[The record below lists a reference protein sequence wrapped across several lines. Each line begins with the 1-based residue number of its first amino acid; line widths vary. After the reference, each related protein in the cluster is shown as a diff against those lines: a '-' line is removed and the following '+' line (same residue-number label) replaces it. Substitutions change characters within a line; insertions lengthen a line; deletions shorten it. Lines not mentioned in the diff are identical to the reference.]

1 MKSASGEKTQKLPL
15 SLKIIHGGTQGFD
28 APNVIVIGQKDA
40 VLVDV
45 PGSLSQGHRVVA
57 EILESERHLK
67 YIFITHG
74 HPDHHFSAVVFAQ
87 AFPDVE
93 IIAVPTVCASVARS
107 IPGRL
112 PAISKMR
119 GSNSPRYCIVP
130 KPYRESFLELEGEKL
145 EILGPMVGD
154 HPEITPIYIPS
165 LDTIIASD
173 VVFNGIHL
181 FMGHHKTPEAR
192 KGWVDAIDQLIALKP
207 KTVIAGHKV
216 ASLPDSPDSL
226 QRCRDYLVG
235 YEEVL
240 SRANSPAQF
249 VSELQKRFPDTV
261 DMMDGFVLDNAGK
274 LFDKIRKK

>member
-1 MKSASGEKTQKLPL
+1 MKSSTDENTRGSIL
-15 SLKIIHGGTQGFD
+15 SLKIIHGGSQGFD
-28 APNVIVIGQKDA
+28 APNVLVMGQNDA

-57 EILESERHLK
+57 EILESQKNLK

-74 HPDHHFSAVVFAQ
+74 HPDHHFSAVLFAQ

-93 IIAVPTVCASVARS
+93 IIAVPKVCASVARS

-112 PAISKMR
+112 PAISRMR
-119 GSNSPRYCIVP
+119 GANSPRYCIVP
-130 KPYRESFLELEGEKL
+130 KPYTEPYIELEGEKL
-145 EILGPMVGD
+145 EILSPMVGD
-154 HPEITPIYIPS
+154 HPEISPIYIPS

-192 KGWVDAIDQLIALKP
+192 KGWIDAIDQLISLKP

-240 SRANSPAQF
+240 SKANSAAEF
-249 VSELQKRFPDTV
+249 VSALQKRFPDTV

-274 LFDKIRKK
+274 LFDQIRKK